1 MKNLVYLIILTLILL
16 GINSKAFAQSDNI
29 QVNIDGESI
38 GTVVITE
45 VINSDFEFYL
55 GLPPTETFNIPPFN
69 DSISLTISGN
79 TILSYGFGPNI
90 ENSSSGGPYEII
102 TITEGDFIDDI
113 LIVNIRIHFSVKH
126 PSIGYDGLTRF
137 VLVIDHSL
145 SVVENEISV
154 SNALVYPNPVMNN
167 LTVEFETINYDTQIE
182 VYSVNGQLM
191 YVDKDNRS
199 FGFNKVSI
207 DMSDYPTG
215 MYMVRIGNLV
225 KKIVK

>member
-113 LIVNIRIHFSVKH
+113 LIVNIGTYYNNTSL
-126 PSIGYDGLTRF
+126 DGLTRF

>member
-16 GINSKAFAQSDNI
+16 GINSKGFAQSDANI
-29 QVNIDGESI
+29 QVNIDGDSI
-38 GTVVITE
+38 GTVAITE
-45 VINSDFEFYL
+45 VIDGDFGFYF
-55 GLPPTETFNIPPFN
+55 GLPPTDTFYIQPLTG
-69 DSISLTISGN
+69 DISLTISD
-79 TILSYGFGPNI
+79 TILAYGFG
-90 ENSSSGGPYEII
+90 ESSNSSSGGPYEII
-102 TITEGDFIDDI
+102 TITEENFNDDT
-113 LIVNIRIHFSVKH
+113 LIVNIYTYYT
-126 PSIGYDGLTRF
+126 GTQLDGFTRF
-137 VLVIDHSL
+137 MLVIDNSL

-167 LTVEFETINYDTQIE
+167 LSVEFETINYDTQIE